1 MGEETING
9 TIPIKSWVY
18 THIYPTEMGK
28 CVFSFHSNRKSLF
41 LSKGFKPPSSQ
52 TIGLVCRRTL
62 IPKEETLKMLS
73 SDTDS
78 WGLYRS
84 N

>member
-1 MGEETING
+1 
-9 TIPIKSWVY
+9 
-18 THIYPTEMGK
+18 MGK
-28 CVFSFHSNRKSLF
+28 CIFSFHSNRKSLF

-73 SDTDS
+73 SEIQTAGDYT
-78 WGLYRS
+78 GPTNNKQKY
-84 N
+84 